1 MKFNKRKK
9 IFLNIFI
16 IISFLIINIIFI
28 YSPMKE
34 KEEDLNNIINKIE
47 VSKKLINENNS
58 NKTEKENL
66 ILKIEEYLK
75 SESIIYYIKKE
86 SEEDERIVINLKF
99 GGLSQSIIKLINN
112 INNISNKIYLN
123 NIELS
128 RIDEKIIECK
138 VRITMYTDR
147 KSVV

>member
-34 KEEDLNNIINKIE
+34 KEEDLNNIINKIQ

-58 NKTEKENL
+58 NKIEKENL

-86 SEEDERIVINLKF
+86 SEDDERIVINLKF

-138 VRITMYTDR
+138 VRITMYT
-147 KSVV
+147 S

>member
-58 NKTEKENL
+58 NKIEKENL

-86 SEEDERIVINLKF
+86 SEEDGRIVINLKF

-128 RIDEKIIECK
+128 RIDEKSIECK
-138 VRITMYTDR
+138 VRITMYT
-147 KSVV
+147 S

>member
-16 IISFLIINIIFI
+16 IILFLIINITFI

-58 NKTEKENL
+58 NKIEKENL

-128 RIDEKIIECK
+128 RIDEKTIECK
-138 VRITMYTDR
+138 VRITMYT
-147 KSVV
+147 S

>member
-58 NKTEKENL
+58 NKTEKESL

-138 VRITMYTDR
+138 VRITMYT
-147 KSVV
+147 S

>member
-28 YSPMKE
+28 YGPMKE

-138 VRITMYTDR
+138 VRITMYT
-147 KSVV
+147 S

>member
-34 KEEDLNNIINKIE
+34 KEEDLNNIINKIQ

-58 NKTEKENL
+58 NKIEKENL

-138 VRITMYTDR
+138 VRITMYT
-147 KSVV
+147 S

>member
-58 NKTEKENL
+58 NKIEKENL

-99 GGLSQSIIKLINN
+99 GGLPQSIIKLINN

-138 VRITMYTDR
+138 VRITMYT
-147 KSVV
+147 S

>member
-86 SEEDERIVINLKF
+86 SKEDERIVINLKF

-138 VRITMYTDR
+138 VRITMYT
-147 KSVV
+147 S

>member
-58 NKTEKENL
+58 NKIEKENL

-128 RIDEKIIECK
+128 RIDEKTIECK
-138 VRITMYTDR
+138 VRITMYT
-147 KSVV
+147 S

>member
-58 NKTEKENL
+58 NKIEKENL

-99 GGLSQSIIKLINN
+99 SGLSQSIIKLINN

-138 VRITMYTDR
+138 VRITMYT
-147 KSVV
+147 S

>member
-128 RIDEKIIECK
+128 RINEKIIECK
-138 VRITMYTDR
+138 VRITMYT
-147 KSVV
+147 S

>member
-58 NKTEKENL
+58 NKIEKENL

-138 VRITMYTDR
+138 VRITMYT
-147 KSVV
+147 S

>member
-128 RIDEKIIECK
+128 RIDEKSIECK
-138 VRITMYTDR
+138 VRITMYT
-147 KSVV
+147 S

>member
-138 VRITMYTDR
+138 VRITMYT
-147 KSVV
+147 S

>member
-99 GGLSQSIIKLINN
+99 GGLSQSIIK
-112 INNISNKIYLN
+112 
-123 NIELS
+123 
-128 RIDEKIIECK
+128 
-138 VRITMYTDR
+138 
-147 KSVV
+147 

>member
-58 NKTEKENL
+58 NKPEKENL

-75 SESIIYYIKKE
+75 SESIIYYIK
-86 SEEDERIVINLKF
+86 
-99 GGLSQSIIKLINN
+99 
-112 INNISNKIYLN
+112 
-123 NIELS
+123 
-128 RIDEKIIECK
+128 
-138 VRITMYTDR
+138 
-147 KSVV
+147 

>member
-58 NKTEKENL
+58 YKTEKENL

-138 VRITMYTDR
+138 VRITMYT
-147 KSVV
+147 S

>member
-66 ILKIEEYLK
+66 ILKKEEYIK

-99 GGLSQSIIKLINN
+99 SGLSQSIIKLINN

-138 VRITMYTDR
+138 VRITMYT
-147 KSVV
+147 S

>member
-99 GGLSQSIIKLINN
+99 GGLPQSIIKLINN

-138 VRITMYTDR
+138 VRITMYT
-147 KSVV
+147 S

>member
-112 INNISNKIYLN
+112 INSISNKIYLN

-138 VRITMYTDR
+138 VRITMYT
-147 KSVV
+147 S

>member
-112 INNISNKIYLN
+112 INYISNKIYLN

-138 VRITMYTDR
+138 VRITMYT
-147 KSVV
+147 S

>member
-47 VSKKLINENNS
+47 VSKKLINETNS

-99 GGLSQSIIKLINN
+99 SGLSQSIIKLINN

-138 VRITMYTDR
+138 VRITMYT
-147 KSVV
+147 S

>member
-1 MKFNKRKK
+1 
-9 IFLNIFI
+9 
-16 IISFLIINIIFI
+16 
-28 YSPMKE
+28 MKE

-128 RIDEKIIECK
+128 RIDEKSIECK
-138 VRITMYTDR
+138 VRITMYT
-147 KSVV
+147 S

>member
-34 KEEDLNNIINKIE
+34 KEEDLNNIINKIQ

-138 VRITMYTDR
+138 VRITMYT
-147 KSVV
+147 S

>member
-123 NIELS
+123 NI
-128 RIDEKIIECK
+128 
-138 VRITMYTDR
+138 
-147 KSVV
+147 

>member
-138 VRITMYTDR
+138 IRITMYT
-147 KSVV
+147 S

>member
-58 NKTEKENL
+58 NKIEKENL

-128 RIDEKIIECK
+128 RRDEKTIECK
-138 VRITMYTDR
+138 VRITMYT
-147 KSVV
+147 S

>member
-58 NKTEKENL
+58 NKPEKENL

-138 VRITMYTDR
+138 VRITMYT
-147 KSVV
+147 S

>member
-99 GGLSQSIIKLINN
+99 SGLSQSIIKLINN

-128 RIDEKIIECK
+128 RIDEKTIECK
-138 VRITMYTDR
+138 VRITMYT
-147 KSVV
+147 S

>member
-47 VSKKLINENNS
+47 VSKKLINETNS

-99 GGLSQSIIKLINN
+99 GGLPQSIIKLINN

-138 VRITMYTDR
+138 VRITMYT
-147 KSVV
+147 S

>member
-99 GGLSQSIIKLINN
+99 SGLSQSIIKLINN

-138 VRITMYTDR
+138 VRITMYT
-147 KSVV
+147 S

>member
-128 RIDEKIIECK
+128 RIDEKTIECK
-138 VRITMYTDR
+138 VRITMYT
-147 KSVV
+147 S

>member
-47 VSKKLINENNS
+47 VSKK
-58 NKTEKENL
+58 
-66 ILKIEEYLK
+66 
-75 SESIIYYIKKE
+75 
-86 SEEDERIVINLKF
+86 
-99 GGLSQSIIKLINN
+99 
-112 INNISNKIYLN
+112 
-123 NIELS
+123 
-128 RIDEKIIECK
+128 
-138 VRITMYTDR
+138 
-147 KSVV
+147 